1 MLVAVEQRVL
11 VVLGTTTATRGGLVC
26 LETGIGKHNDET
38 LRVFVAR
45 RDGNVLLGYE
55 LRQRWRWE
63 TLGALR
69 FRFDVSHGEVLV
81 GRTS

>member
-1 MLVAVEQRVL
+1 M
-11 VVLGTTTATRGGLVC
+11 
-26 LETGIGKHNDET
+26 
-38 LRVFVAR
+38 
-45 RDGNVLLGYE
+45 LLGYE
-55 LRQRWRWE
+55 LRQRWGRE